1 MYVPNVWGREAFPI
15 YLDCVYTLGEKE
27 KGQHEKSGEKRGIN
41 MEQKS
46 SNEVENLA
54 YYIDNKALVTVTEM
68 GHLMEVQYMEKQNA
82 SCGIKVLPGNRYVN
96 LSTGEVKEFKKSEIK
111 DNYKSLK
118 KTFKRLRY
126 LINNNFTGNGNEKFI
141 TLTYGE
147 DIDEKRLYTDFK
159 NFMKRLRY
167 QLKKDPK
174 KFGTSI
180 EYISVVEPNG
190 QGRWHCHVLMKFV
203 GVKRAGYLPQP
214 YLQELWGQGI
224 VDIRDLKDNDN
235 IGAYLTAYLT
245 DVELTEETAGRAMAE
260 GSEIVTKDVKG
271 VEKRFV
277 KGGRLHYYPSGMNLY
292 RKSKGIKMPERKT
305 VRMEN
310 LHKKIAGRAPSYQR
324 KIDLDKE
331 DFKNTLV
338 FLEYNNKR
346 GR

>member
-1 MYVPNVWGREAFPI
+1 
-15 YLDCVYTLGEKE
+15 
-27 KGQHEKSGEKRGIN
+27 
-41 MEQKS
+41 MEQNS
-46 SNEVENLA
+46 SNEVDNLA

-68 GHLMEVQYMEKQNA
+68 GHLFEVQYMEKQNA
-82 SCGIKVLPGNRYVN
+82 SCGIKVLNANEYVN
-96 LSTGEVKEFKKSEIK
+96 LSTGEVKQFKKSEIK
-111 DNYKSLK
+111 DNKKSLM

-126 LINNNFTGNGNEKFI
+126 LINNNFSGNGNEKFI

-147 DIDEKRLYTDFK
+147 DVDEKRLYDDFK

-180 EYISVVEPNG
+180 EYISVVEPTEK
-190 QGRWHCHVLMKFV
+190 GRWHCHVLMKFE

-214 YLQELWGQGI
+214 YLQELWGQGYVWI
-224 VDIRDLKDNDN
+224 NDLQGVDN

-245 DVELTEETAGRAMAE
+245 NVELTDETAGRAMAE
-260 GSEIVTKDVKG
+260 GSEIITKEVKG

-277 KGGRLHYYPSGMNLY
+277 KGGRLHYYPAGMNLY
-292 RKSKGIKMPERKT
+292 RKSKGIKMPDRKT

-310 LHKKIAGRAPSYQR
+310 VQKKIAGRVPSYQ
-324 KIDLDKE
+324 KKVDLKTDE
-331 DFKNTLV
+331 FQNTLV

>member
-1 MYVPNVWGREAFPI
+1 
-15 YLDCVYTLGEKE
+15 
-27 KGQHEKSGEKRGIN
+27 
-41 MEQKS
+41 MEQNS
-46 SNEVENLA
+46 SNEVDNLA

-68 GHLMEVQYMEKQNA
+68 GHLFEVQYMEKQNA
-82 SCGIKVLPGNRYVN
+82 SCGIKVLNANEYVN
-96 LSTGEVKEFKKSEIK
+96 LSTGEVKEFKKSETK
-111 DNYKSLK
+111 GNYKSLM

-126 LINNNFTGNGNEKFI
+126 LINNNFSGNGNEKFI
-141 TLTYGE
+141 TLTYAE
-147 DIDEKRLYTDFK
+147 HVTDTKRLYSDFDK
-159 NFMKRLRY
+159 FMKRLRY
-167 QLKKDPK
+167 NLKKDPK

-180 EYISVVEPNG
+180 EYISVVEPMG
-190 QGRWHCHVLMKFV
+190 DGRWHCHVLMKFV

-214 YLQELWGQGI
+214 YLKELWGQGL
-224 VDIRDLKDNDN
+224 VWLNDLQGVDN

-245 DVELTEETAGRAMAE
+245 NVELTEETAGRAMAE
-260 GSEIVTKDVKG
+260 GSEILTKEVKG

-310 LHKKIAGRAPSYQR
+310 VQKKIAEWQPSYQR
-324 KIDLDKE
+324 KVDIDTE
-331 DFKNTLV
+331 DFQNTLV